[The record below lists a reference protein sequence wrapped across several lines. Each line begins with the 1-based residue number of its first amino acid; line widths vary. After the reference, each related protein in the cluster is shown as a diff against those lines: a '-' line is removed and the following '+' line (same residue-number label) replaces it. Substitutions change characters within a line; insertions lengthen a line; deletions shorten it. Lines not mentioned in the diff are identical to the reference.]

1 MSNQA
6 SIILGPIIGGLSHER
21 VNLWARADGPS
32 TLYAW
37 LGTRKDLSD
46 SKRKGRAKLGPETGF
61 AGVIPV
67 EKLKPETTYYFALTL
82 DSQQRPPKKSFRPF
96 KTFPLPRTRKSF
108 RFAFGSCF
116 RPEKTA
122 PGRAFRHMERNSKD
136 LSFLILEGDQIYA
149 DEFDFNGLDR
159 VASNLE
165 DYRAVYHN
173 TWKNKPFRELLNHL
187 PAFMTLD
194 DHEVDND
201 WRWLDFE
208 YRHPS
213 IPFYTSWFRW
223 LRGRSRA
230 ERKLT
235 LERTRDALQA
245 YHEHQILHAPP
256 LLLPDGTQAYTF
268 EYGACAFFVM
278 DTRTRRVI
286 SRRGRSMLGESQ
298 FVALTGWLQ
307 RVKDEYPV
315 KFIVSSTSFLSHI
328 YLDVTNDRWSG
339 FEIERDRILSALA
352 NDGVEGVYFLTGDLH
367 SGHAI
372 SAQAVQK
379 GGKPVDLWEFCSSPF
394 EQDPFVRA
402 LFFDRPARGSVLQK
416 QKMHFV
422 IPHINYGLVEVNFDE
437 AGQPSVRFD
446 AWYRELGKWKKQS
459 VQAAP

>member
-1 MSNQA
+1 MKDKA

-46 SKRKGRAKLGPETGF
+46 SKRRGRVKLAAASGC
-61 AGVIPV
+61 AGIVPV
-67 EKLKPETTYYFALTL
+67 DKLKPETTYYFALTL
-82 DSQQRPPKKSFRPF
+82 EAQQKPPRKSFQSF
-96 KTFPLPRTRKSF
+96 KTFPLPRARKSF

-116 RPEKTA
+116 RPEQTA
-122 PGRAFRHMERNSKD
+122 PGRAFQHLERNSKQ

-149 DEFDFNGLDR
+149 DEFDFNGIGR

-173 TWKNKPFRELLNHL
+173 TWKNRPFRGLLNHL

-208 YRHPS
+208 YRQPA
-213 IPFYTSWFRW
+213 IPFYTKWIRWFQG
-223 LRGRSRA
+223 LSRA
-230 ERKLT
+230 ERELT
-235 LERTRDALQA
+235 LERTRAALQA
-245 YHEHQILHAPP
+245 YHEHQVLHAPP

-268 EYGACAFFVM
+268 EFGACAFFVM

-286 SRRGRSMLGESQ
+286 SRKGRSMLGESQ
-298 FVALTGWLQ
+298 FIALTGWLQ

-315 KFIVSSTSFLSHI
+315 KFIVSSTSFLSHV
-328 YLDVTNDRWSG
+328 YLDFTNDRWSG
-339 FEIERDRILSALA
+339 FQIERDRILSAITKE
-352 NDGVEGVYFLTGDLH
+352 GVEGVYFLTGDLH
-367 SGHAI
+367 SAHAI
-372 SAQAVQK
+372 SAEAAQK
-379 GGKPVDLWEFCSSPF
+379 GGKPVPVWEFCSSPF
-394 EQDPFVRA
+394 EQNPFVRA
-402 LFFDRPARGSVLQK
+402 LLFDRPARSSVLQK

-422 IPHINYGLVEVNFDE
+422 VPHINYGIIDVSFDE
-437 AGQPSVRFD
+437 AGQPAVRFD
-446 AWYRELGKWKKQS
+446 LIFREFGKWKKQS
-459 VQAAP
+459 VQAVP